1 MNKCGVVDKNVDILK
16 KEPFYLSSFV
26 NASVDIVDNSMNKLN
41 KRMNKNLLRA
51 YFFQKTAVF

>member
-26 NASVDIVDNSMNKLN
+26 NASVDNVDNSMNKLN
-41 KRMNKNLLRA
+41 
-51 YFFQKTAVF
+51 